1 MTCRVKYEM
10 LPGILS
16 PIFAQS
22 DPQVK
27 WTKFDQ
33 PCVLDF
39 GLTKINSILISNL
52 KKRFFHKSKILNFF
66 LSLSQNLRL
75 RLLWQY
81 SKSSSIREIRFDSI
95 DSIRNK
101 GNIQT
106 VCKNWRES
114 LSKFLVLKQVE
125 RLKSLWPVRQL
136 VWLHKGLRI

>member
-66 LSLSQNLRL
+66 CHYL

-81 SKSSSIREIRFDSI
+81 FNSSSIIEIRFDSI

-125 RLKSLWPVRQL
+125 RLKSLWPVPEL